1 MDADVVV
8 IGAGVIGLAV
18 AERLS
23 GKGHSVVLLEKE
35 PQYGT
40 GVSSR
45 NTETIHAG
53 IYYQQGSLKASLCL
67 EGKRLLYEY
76 CAKHNIRHKR
86 IGKLFV
92 AVTKEEISRLE
103 LTKSQA
109 AKNGV
114 DDIVELDR
122 DALKRIEPEAEG
134 VAALLSPSSGI
145 IDSHAF
151 MKSLFT
157 LGASK
162 GMIFAASSPV
172 TGAESARGLWKV
184 MVGGAEPQELK
195 ARVVVNAAGLYSI
208 ELSKKIF
215 PKRAVPTLHPVKGSY
230 LRYSGRSPLE
240 HILYPAIVPG
250 LIEERVDATPDLSG
264 SLRFGPNIEVT
275 NGLEDFSIDPKLAD
289 KMAKGIK
296 RYLPRIDIE
305 KLHPDCSGIRPKI
318 YGAGEPVQDFRFE
331 WAGEPG
337 WLDLWGMESPGLT
350 AALAIARHVDDIIG
364 EKDIL

>member
-8 IGAGVIGLAV
+8 IGAGVIGLAI

-23 GKGHSVVLLEKE
+23 SEGRSVVILEKE

-67 EGKRLLYEY
+67 EGKRLIYAHCEKY
-76 CAKHNIRHKR
+76 KVRHNR

-92 AVTKEEISRLE
+92 AVTKEELPRLA
-103 LTKSQA
+103 LTKEQA
-109 AKNGV
+109 RKNGV

-122 DALKRIEPEAEG
+122 AGLKVMEPEVEG

-151 MKSLFT
+151 MKSLFAM
-157 LGASK
+157 GK
-162 GMIFAASSPV
+162 DNGMIFAASSPV
-172 TGAESARGLWKV
+172 VGAERTA
-184 MVGGAEPQELK
+184 GGWRVLIGGSTPGEVK
-195 ARVVVNAAGLYSI
+195 ARSVVNAAGLYSV
-208 ELSKKIF
+208 ELAVKIF
-215 PKRAVPTLHPVKGSY
+215 PKRRVPKLHPTKGSY
-230 LRYSGRSPLE
+230 LRYSGRSPLK

-250 LIEERVDATPDLSG
+250 LIEERVDAAPDISG
-264 SLRFGPNIEVT
+264 SLKFGPNVEIT
-275 NGLEDFSIDPKLAD
+275 KGLEDFSVDPKLAE
-289 KMAKGIK
+289 KMIGGIR
-296 RYLPRIDIE
+296 RYLPHIEKE

-318 YGAGEPVQDFRFE
+318 YGPGEPVQDFRFE
-331 WAGEPG
+331 WADEPG

-350 AALAIARHVDDIIG
+350 AALAIARHVDDLMRAK
-364 EKDIL
+364 EVL